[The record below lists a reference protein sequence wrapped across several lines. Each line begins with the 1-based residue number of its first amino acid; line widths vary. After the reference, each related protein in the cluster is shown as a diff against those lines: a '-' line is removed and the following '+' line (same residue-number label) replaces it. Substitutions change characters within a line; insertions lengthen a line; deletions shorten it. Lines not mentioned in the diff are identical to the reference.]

1 MISKEQIEKNKEK
14 IRLKLEKERKRK
26 ESETKKKAEE
36 KRLKKEKEE
45 KLKERED
52 LAIRIAEKIKP
63 TKIPDVQKIKF
74 PEVETIKGKQGDRGD
89 RGDSVKGDK
98 GDKGDSIKG
107 DKGDFVKG
115 EKGDRGEKG
124 KDGIGRDGI
133 DGKDADEEKIVKEV
147 LKKIPVQ
154 ETHLEEIEKLQKKID
169 EIKEDIET
177 APKHIYG
184 ARGLLTLRA
193 GSGIS
198 IDEDDLA
205 IGRPTISVTPN
216 AGTVENLS
224 AQCDGSNTIFTT
236 ASNTGIIWLT
246 LNGTMLIDGKEF
258 TRDNATQITLTFA
271 PETGEEL
278 YLKYV

>member
-1 MISKEQIEKNKEK
+1 MITKEQIEKNKEK

-36 KRLKKEKEE
+36 KRLKQENEE

-52 LAIRIAEKIKP
+52 LAIRIAGKIKP

-74 PEVETIKGKQGDRGD
+74 PDVESIKGKQGDKGD
-89 RGDSVKGDK
+89 NIKGDK
-98 GDKGDSIKG
+98 GDKGINGERGTNGEKG
-107 DKGDFVKG
+107 DKGYTG
-115 EKGDRGEKG
+115 EKGNN
-124 KDGIGRDGI
+124 GI
-133 DGKDADEEKIVKEV
+133 DGKNGLDGVNGKDADEEKIIKEV

-154 ETHLEEIEKLQKKID
+154 ETHFEEIEKLQKKID

-177 APKHIYG
+177 VPKHIYG

-198 IDEDDLA
+198 IDEDELA
-205 IGRPTISVTPN
+205 VGRPTISVTPN

-246 LNGTMLIDGKEF
+246 LNGAMLVEGKEF
-258 TRDNATQITLTFA
+258 TRNSATQITLTFA